1 MLASL
6 VLLAGFGGGA
16 AQAYPDRPITV
27 LHGFA
32 PGGGADVLARI
43 VLPKVGEIL
52 GQQILIDY
60 RTGAGGNL
68 AIEAVVRAPAD
79 GYTLLLGTPNLAINP
94 SLYAKLPFEP
104 LRDLI
109 PISLIGTVQSVLVVT
124 PSFPAKSV
132 QELVA
137 LAKQK
142 PGKLNIASSGVG
154 TSLHLAGELFKMLAG
169 IDVTHVPYR
178 GGMQAVNDVVGG
190 QVEMMFNV
198 MPSALPLIRAG
209 KLRALAVT
217 GDKRADVLPDTPT
230 MIEAGVP
237 GYVSVTWNGILA
249 PAGTPPEVIT
259 KLNAAIVQAMRTPE
273 IKQKLA
279 AIGQDVAWSTPQEFR
294 ALIEGDTGKWAKV
307 IKAAG
312 IKPE

>member
-1 MLASL
+1 MLAPL
-6 VLLAGFGGGA
+6 ALFAGFAGSP
-16 AQAYPDRPITV
+16 AQAYPDKPITV

-104 LRDLI
+104 LRDLM

-124 PSFPAKSV
+124 PSLPVKTVA
-132 QELVA
+132 ELVA
-137 LAKQK
+137 LARQK
-142 PGKLNIASSGVG
+142 PGKLNFASSGVG
-154 TSLHLAGELFKMLAG
+154 TSLHLAGELFKMQAG
-169 IDVTHVPYR
+169 IDMTHVPYR

-190 QVEMMFNV
+190 QVETMFNV
-198 MPSALPLIRAG
+198 LPSALPLIQAG
-209 KLRALAVT
+209 RLRALAVT
-217 GDKRADVLPDTPT
+217 GKTRSEVLPDTPT

-237 GYVSVTWNGILA
+237 GYVSVTWNGLLA
-249 PAGTPPEVIT
+249 PAATPPDVIA
-259 KLNAAIVQAMRTPE
+259 KLNAAIVQAMQSPD
-273 IKQKLA
+273 IKKKLG

-294 ALIEGDTGKWAKV
+294 ALIESDTGKWAKV